1 MKVPQQRVGTTF
13 THRKRTG
20 CWVWQ
25 EKGRSN
31 GYGTI
36 SVSGRAYG
44 AHVLSYLIHY
54 GEIPKGLM
62 VCHHCDNPP
71 CVNPEHLFAGTNQ
84 DNTDDMTA
92 KGRGRWPGW
101 PMVSA
106 RRFRAGVGMA
116 RDNARQAH

>member
-62 VCHHCDNPP
+62 VCHHCDNKP
-71 CVNPEHLFAGTNQ
+71 CVNPQHLYAGNNIQNSPYYGITHGDFPGGQ
-84 DNTDDMTA
+84 RFGR
-92 KGRGRWPGW
+92 KGL
-101 PMVSA
+101 
-106 RRFRAGVGMA
+106 AGP
-116 RDNARQAH
+116 